1 MLLLRAVLIG
11 AALVAISLAIAIVGV
26 ILAPI
31 LAFAAL
37 VGAIWFILKLIHAVT
52 HDPDQ
57 TRD

>member
-37 VGAIWFILKLIHAVT
+37 VGAIWLILKLIRALT